1 MSFWYSCITIVTMNT
16 FSSISSIISNF
27 PEYSKGLTENSSES
41 DIVDTII
48 NTPMTDHSG
57 PFLHALSTMVTKE
70 SNTEIVFHK
79 HPCLSWS
86 LAKNKNLSGQWLA
99 DQYDKDD
106 YDTYCFLK
114 HPNFPMD
121 MLLDISHSGP
131 GRYGENHVAII
142 SYNPNLSIKVMESLS
157 SNPSKAV
164 LHGLLKNPST
174 PHVILMKMVD
184 TTYEWNPEFI
194 LDFTMHPHYDKEVAN
209 KILTKFHGSLD
220 ESTTNILL
228 DSFTP

>member
-1 MSFWYSCITIVTMNT
+1 MNT
-16 FSSISSIISNF
+16 FSSISSIISHF

-70 SNTEIVFHK
+70 SNTEIVFHRY
-79 HPCLSWS
+79 PCLSGS
-86 LAKNKNLSGQWLA
+86 LVKNKNLSGKWLV
-99 DQYDKDD
+99 DHYNRDD
-106 YDTYCFLK
+106 YDTYVFLM

-121 MLLDISHSGP
+121 TLLDIAHSEP
-131 GRYGENHVAII
+131 GRYGENHLAMMAH
-142 SYNPNLSIKVMESLS
+142 NPNLSIEVMEALS

-164 LHGLLKNPST
+164 LHGLLKNPNT

-184 TTYEWNPEFI
+184 TTYEWSPG
-194 LDFTMHPHYDKEVAN
+194 FTLNFTIHPQYDKEVAK

-228 DSFTP
+228 DSLTP

>member
-1 MSFWYSCITIVTMNT
+1 MNT
-16 FSSISSIISNF
+16 FSSISSIISHF

-70 SNTEIVFHK
+70 SNIDIVFHK
-79 HPCLSWS
+79 YPCLSGS
-86 LAKNKNLSGQWLA
+86 LVRNKKMSGQWLV
-99 DQYDKDD
+99 DHYNRDD
-106 YDTYCFLK
+106 YDTYVFLR

-121 MLLDISHSGP
+121 VLLDISHSEP
-131 GRYGENHVAII
+131 GIYGENDLAMIAH
-142 SYNPNLSIKVMESLS
+142 NPNLSIEVMEVVCS
-157 SNPSKAV
+157 SPSKAV
-164 LHGLLKNPST
+164 LHGLLKNPNT
-174 PHVILMKMVD
+174 PQGILMKMVD
-184 TTYEWNPEFI
+184 TTFECNPGFI
-194 LDFTMHPHYDKEVAN
+194 LDFTMHPQYDKLVAK